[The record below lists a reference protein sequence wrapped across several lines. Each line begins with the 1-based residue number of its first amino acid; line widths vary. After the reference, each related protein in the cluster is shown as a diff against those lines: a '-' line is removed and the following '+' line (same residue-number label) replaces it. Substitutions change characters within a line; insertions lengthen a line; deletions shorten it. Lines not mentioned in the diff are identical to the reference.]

1 MNPSSF
7 KPSLQEKY
15 LRIGR
20 NGCNSFGNKHCNL
33 SFSNIVAFN
42 IASFDWTFIT
52 GLNMSLNIGGNFCST
67 VLNFC
72 PNGISGLTH
81 LFLFFL
87 LLEDMKLRRF
97 VEAGGSVNK
106 IAVAGTVLGTKN
118 PLSSKIEE
126 NTDNITLPSNP
137 IVSAETS
144 AKTAGI

>member
-1 MNPSSF
+1 
-7 KPSLQEKY
+7 
-15 LRIGR
+15 
-20 NGCNSFGNKHCNL
+20 
-33 SFSNIVAFN
+33 
-42 IASFDWTFIT
+42 
-52 GLNMSLNIGGNFCST
+52 MSLNIGGNFCST

-72 PNGISGLTH
+72 PKGISGLAH
-81 LFLFFL
+81 PFWL
-87 LLEDMKLRRF
+87 LLLLKEMKLRRF